1 MRLMN
6 WKRCE
11 RYRKRLIL
19 RYYPGIYLQRQRK
32 TTKINRIRDLP
43 GPRFQS
49 MAFWILRKFSPLQSE
64 FRWEQRDE
72 YRWSVRKCSR
82 DWGKK
87 DWIKTEMKLKWEM
100 ESEKVTATRRETND
114 ILADHQRHSK
124 KKRVNSSAQ
133 TNMKAFVSA
142 SLIRP

>member
-49 MAFWILRKFSPLQSE
+49 MAF
-64 FRWEQRDE
+64 
-72 YRWSVRKCSR
+72 
-82 DWGKK
+82 
-87 DWIKTEMKLKWEM
+87 
-100 ESEKVTATRRETND
+100 
-114 ILADHQRHSK
+114 
-124 KKRVNSSAQ
+124 
-133 TNMKAFVSA
+133 
-142 SLIRP
+142 